1 MTSLLNIAIA
11 LLAGLLMT
19 RVFNLWNLP
28 DVTAFLTAGLMIGP
42 CGLGR
47 LGIPGLGFPSYESV
61 EALSLIN
68 DVAMGFIAFSIGTEF
83 RLESLQKT
91 GKQAFVIGVVQALMA
106 TALVDL
112 AMCALHFY
120 MPELLSLPAAITLG
134 AIATATAPAAT
145 LMVVRQ
151 YKAKGELTDLLL
163 PIVALDD
170 AVGLIVFAVS
180 FGIARAML
188 LGNIDPLSIIAGPL
202 GKILASG
209 ILGTLAGIAL
219 TGLETMFHSNTNRN
233 SMTIAFVFLTVGLS
247 SLEFSAGPLVIGFSP
262 LLVCMMLGTVFCNIS
277 PLSEDLMA
285 LADRWSQPL
294 LAVFFVVSGAELE
307 LAVFRDPLLVVI
319 GVVFILSRCLGKYS
333 GAFLSA
339 KAMGCSPSVVKY
351 LGITLFPQA
360 GVALGMCIQ
369 ARQLGPEGGL
379 VRNIILFSV
388 LIYELAGPL
397 MTKKALTA
405 SGDIVAPPQDVR
417 ERRARKLAVAPPK
430 AFLQLLKKH
439 MKGN

>member
-1 MTSLLNIAIA
+1 MTSLLNISIA

-28 DVTAFLTAGLMIGP
+28 DVTAFLTAGLLIGP
-42 CGLGR
+42 CALGR
-47 LGIPGLGFPSYESV
+47 LGIPGLGFPTYDNV
-61 EALSLIN
+61 EALSLLS

-91 GKQAFVIGVVQALMA
+91 GKQAFVIGVFQGVTA
-106 TALVDL
+106 TVLVDI
-112 AMCALHFY
+112 AMICLH
-120 MPELLSLPAAITLG
+120 MWKPDLLSMPAAITLG

-151 YKAKGELTDLLL
+151 YKAKGELTELLL

-180 FGIARAML
+180 FGIAKAML
-188 LGNIDPLSIIAGPL
+188 LGKIDIISIAVGPL
-202 GKILASG
+202 IKILAS
-209 ILGTLAGIAL
+209 I
-219 TGLETMFHSNTNRN
+219 
-233 SMTIAFVFLTVGLS
+233 LTVGLS
-247 SLEFSAGPLVIGFSP
+247 SLGFAAGPLTIGFSP

-277 PLSEDLMA
+277 PLAEDLMA
-285 LADRWSQPL
+285 RADKWSQPL

-307 LAVFRDPLLVVI
+307 LAVFQDPMLVLI

-333 GAFLSA
+333 GAFASA
-339 KAMGCSPSVVKY
+339 KAMACSPNVVKY
-351 LGITLFPQA
+351 LGVTLFPQA

-369 ARQLGPEGGL
+369 AKQLGEDGSL
-379 VRNIILFSV
+379 VRNIILFAV
-388 LIYELAGPL
+388 LIYEMAGPL

-405 SGDIVAPPQDVR
+405 AGDIVAQPQEVR

-430 AFLQLLKKH
+430 AFLQWVRSRRKN
-439 MKGN
+439 GQ